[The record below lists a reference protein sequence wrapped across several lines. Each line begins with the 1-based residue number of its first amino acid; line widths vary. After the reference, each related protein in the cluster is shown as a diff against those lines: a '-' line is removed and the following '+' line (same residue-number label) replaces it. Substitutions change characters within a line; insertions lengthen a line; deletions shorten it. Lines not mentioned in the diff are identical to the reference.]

1 MNMIIAGE
9 KFESL
14 ADLSIGRA
22 TDVGGSV
29 AFKDIAELRLNAHFD
44 NPSIIFCFGHCIDEL
59 SQCIGAFANPFV
71 LLSHNSDFVV
81 TDCEST
87 RNILECKCV
96 KLWFAQNIQDRT
108 FFSLKLR
115 FLPAGIANQGLQ
127 KDKDIFRDIHLRKKN
142 KDVHLQVLGQGQSS
156 FNAVPNT
163 VARLD
168 ALPPLQS
175 IRRLAEYKFS
185 ICPETDSHHL
195 WESYL
200 VRAVPIAINTPF
212 MQMVYEQTQL
222 PMVLLDSWDQLDVSK
237 ILPLYSHFDFSQG
250 SNHLFMAA
258 YAKQIF
264 DA

>member
-1 MNMIIAGE
+1 MNSIISGE
-9 KFESL
+9 KFQSL

-22 TDVGGSV
+22 SDAGDSS
-29 AFKDIAELRLNAHFD
+29 AFIDIAELRLNAHFD
-44 NPSIIFCFGHCIDEL
+44 NPSIVFCFGHCIIDL
-59 SQCIGAFANPFV
+59 SKC
-71 LLSHNSDFVV
+71 HNSDCMV

-87 RNILECKCV
+87 RTILECKYV
-96 KLWFAQNIQDRT
+96 KLWFAQNIEDIT

-115 FLPAGIANQGLQ
+115 FLPTGIANQGVQ
-127 KDKDIFRDIHLRKKN
+127 KDVFRDINLRKEN
-142 KDVHLQVLGQGQSS
+142 NIHLQVLADSQLD
-156 FNAVPNT
+156 AVPDT
-163 VARLD
+163 VPRLD
-168 ALPPLQS
+168 VLSPVQN
-175 IRRLAEYKFS
+175 IHRLAEYKFS

-212 MQMVYEQTQL
+212 MQMIHEKTQL

-250 SNHLFMAA
+250 SHHLFMAA
-258 YAKQIF
+258 YAKQII